1 MLGGGNFT
9 IQNKTLPGTY
19 INFISAKSIKSAV
32 GERGTSAI
40 GLELDFGEDN
50 KIIEITAEQFEK
62 DSVKLF
68 GYDYSNEKLKGL
80 RELFKNSTKALIFK
94 LNAGGEKAN
103 NKYATAKYT
112 GTRGND
118 LKIRIQKNIDD
129 ESKFDVSTIL
139 ELKEID
145 KQTVSDSSE
154 LQDNDFVTFKKDS
167 TLEVTAQTPL
177 EGGTNGTTTG
187 QSHQSFLNLLE
198 SYSFNALG
206 CLSKEESIKKLY
218 VTYTKRLRDTQGIKF
233 QTVLYNETADYEG
246 IINLKNNVIEDE
258 TALIYWV
265 TGAIAGCAINASN
278 SNKTY
283 DGEYTINADY
293 TQTQLENAIKDGE
306 FVFHRVANE
315 IRVLSDI
322 NSLVSVTTEKG
333 EDFKSN
339 QTIRVLDQS
348 ATDIATIFNNRY
360 IGKIPNDEAGRI
372 SLWNDIVTLFKEYQ
386 TARAIENF
394 NSEDITIN
402 TGNDKK
408 SVVINNNMQPIN
420 CMEKLYVSV
429 VIG

>member
-206 CLSKEESIKKLY
+206 CLSKEESIKNMLQITPSY
-218 VTYTKRLRDTQGIKF
+218 
-233 QTVLYNETADYEG
+233 
-246 IINLKNNVIEDE
+246 
-258 TALIYWV
+258 
-265 TGAIAGCAINASN
+265 
-278 SNKTY
+278 
-283 DGEYTINADY
+283 
-293 TQTQLENAIKDGE
+293 
-306 FVFHRVANE
+306 H
-315 IRVLSDI
+315 
-322 NSLVSVTTEKG
+322 
-333 EDFKSN
+333 
-339 QTIRVLDQS
+339 
-348 ATDIATIFNNRY
+348 
-360 IGKIPNDEAGRI
+360 IP
-372 SLWNDIVTLFKEYQ
+372 
-386 TARAIENF
+386 
-394 NSEDITIN
+394 
-402 TGNDKK
+402 
-408 SVVINNNMQPIN
+408 
-420 CMEKLYVSV
+420 
-429 VIG
+429 